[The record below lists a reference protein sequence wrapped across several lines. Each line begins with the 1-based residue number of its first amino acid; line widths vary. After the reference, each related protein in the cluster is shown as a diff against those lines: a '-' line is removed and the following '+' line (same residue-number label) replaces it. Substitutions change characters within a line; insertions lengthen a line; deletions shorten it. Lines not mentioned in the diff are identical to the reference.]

1 VQVHVVVMVE
11 TLLDVMM
18 TNLNVVMVHVF
29 TTRGNAMVT
38 MIVVTGQMRL
48 IVPQVVILNSALKD
62 IVLKEHTLM
71 VIAAMIV
78 ITA

>member
-1 VQVHVVVMVE
+1 MVMVE

-29 TTRGNAMVT
+29 TTHGNAMVGL
-38 MIVVTGQMRL
+38 IVLMGQMRL

-62 IVLKEHTLM
+62 FVLKVNTLM
-71 VIAAMIV
+71 VMAAGLV